1 MFLNF
6 SNFFNFF
13 LALEA
18 TITIAVV
25 NCKTLFMHESSVMC
39 NIEQFKMVDNSKMVM
54 FFLKFRI

>member
-18 TITIAVV
+18 ITIAVV
-25 NCKTLFMHESSVMC
+25 NCETLFMHESSVMY
-39 NIEQFKMVDNSKMVM
+39 NWTIQDGGQ
-54 FFLKFRI
+54 